1 MPGKRRRNP
10 FDSLKNARALPV
22 KNLKSKVTTMN
33 LYRYAI
39 DRLDQENNLVRL
51 EIVPAAQGMT
61 LERLKKLSAQNKAE
75 SLDWWDLSKSS
86 MKEKALSKF
95 EKQLGIDRSTNGG
108 TDEQFQL
115 AENMVFWI
123 YGTNEVFEV
132 VISATGPARALTK
145 KLYMQ
150 VLKSGRGEDSPGSPE

>member
-1 MPGKRRRNP
+1 MPKKRRKNP
-10 FDSLKNARALPV
+10 FDPIKIAPALPV
-22 KNLKSKVTTMN
+22 NNFKSKVTAMN

-61 LERLKKLSAQNKAE
+61 LERLKKLSAKNKAE
-75 SLDWWDLSKSS
+75 SLDWWDLSKSR
-86 MKEKALSKF
+86 MKEKTLSKF
-95 EKQLGIDRSTNGG
+95 EKQLGIDRSANGG

-123 YGTNEVFEV
+123 YGTHEVFEV

-150 VLKSGRGEDSPGSPE
+150 VLKSGGGEDSQESPE